1 MRQMVIMRLPLLFAA
16 LLLPG
21 ATAAAPVAPL
31 PDFVSAAV
39 PVPDCAIDG
48 STAATAP
55 LDLAA
60 LLDLALC
67 RDPATRAAWAGVK
80 AAAAR
85 EAQVRAAYGP
95 RLDAGVGTEAL
106 LTRRWGG
113 GFPADTSSSA
123 GASASLSLNWLLFD
137 FGGREARFSQADAA
151 RSVAFAQ
158 FAERVQAILLE
169 AGVAYFD
176 LLAAIA
182 AEVAARENLRFAEN
196 SLAAATAR
204 ERAGVGIKS
213 DRLQAD
219 AAAAQALL
227 ALRQAD
233 GNLAIARGRL
243 ATAVRL
249 PPTTRL
255 GVAAPAP
262 PGTAAMLRQ
271 SADMLIDEA
280 IRLRPDLAQG
290 RANLR
295 FAEAGLGVAEAARRP
310 SLSLAA
316 RPGVTLG
323 TQGQDLA
330 TGTAGVTLSIPLF
343 DSGGRTAAVIEA
355 RAEAER
361 AAANLD
367 ATEQGAALDVWS
379 RYQTLT
385 VQSANLDTARRV
397 LASSEEAAAL
407 AQGRYRS
414 GLATIVELL
423 NAQAVLADA
432 RRQLV
437 AAEFGV
443 RTAELQLARAVGRM
457 GDTVP

>member
-1 MRQMVIMRLPLLFAA
+1 MRLSLLLVAALTMPPNPALAQVTSSPPDFAA
-16 LLLPG
+16 
-21 ATAAAPVAPL
+21 
-31 PDFVSAAV
+31 AAV
-39 PVPDCAIDG
+39 TPPDCSLEG
-48 STAATAP
+48 SVRNVAP

-85 EAQVRAAYGP
+85 ELQVRAAYGP
-95 RLDAGVGTEAL
+95 RVDANVGADGL
-106 LTRRWGG
+106 VTRRWGG
-113 GFPADTSSSA
+113 GFPAGTDSSA

-151 RSVAFAQ
+151 RAVAFAL
-158 FAERVQAILLE
+158 FADRVQAILLE

-182 AEVAARENLRFAEN
+182 AEVAARDNLRFAEN

-233 GNLAIARGRL
+233 GNLAVARGRL
-243 ATAVRL
+243 ATAVLL

-255 GVAAPAP
+255 SVAAPGA
-262 PGTAAMLRQ
+262 PGTSAMLRQ
-271 SADMLIDEA
+271 SADALIAEA
-280 IRLRPDLAQG
+280 ERLRPDLAQG

-295 FAEAGLGVAEAARRP
+295 AAEAGIGVAEAARRP
-310 SLSLAA
+310 SVNLGL
-316 RPGVTLG
+316 RPGMTLG

-330 TGTAGVTLSIPLF
+330 TGAATVTLSIPLF
-343 DSGGRTAAVIEA
+343 DSGGRTAAVAEA

-361 AAANLD
+361 AAANLE
-367 ATEQGAALDVWS
+367 ANAQGAALDVWS
-379 RYQTLT
+379 RYQTLS
-385 VQSANLDTARRV
+385 VQAANLDTARRV

-414 GLATIVELL
+414 GLATITELL
-423 NAQAVLADA
+423 NAQAALADA

-443 RTAELQLARAVGRM
+443 RTAELQLARSVGRM
-457 GDTVP
+457 GDAVP